1 MFSVL
6 YLLEIFRLIRW
17 VNCLLASVGV
27 AIGAYL
33 AWLTP
38 AYYGP
43 AVAAVA
49 AFFVCA
55 AGNIL
60 NDIVDIEIDR
70 VNRPHRVLVRQ
81 AISVR
86 AALRL
91 AIAFNVL
98 ALALAAMVNW
108 QVVAVASATIGL
120 LVAYNLY
127 LKKIPLVGNVA
138 VALLAGMTF
147 ITGGLAYD
155 PVHDLPPSPG
165 PLIPAAFA
173 FFFHLVREIVKD
185 VQDIEGDSRSGV
197 TSLPQVVGVSRSLL
211 LALILFLMLTILT
224 YIPILARWFDQPY
237 ETITVYIVDLP
248 LLVLLILV
256 WGNPS
261 PRMLA
266 IGSSALKV
274 GNGARVGC
282 PGAGLNG
289 PSFDETIE
297 TVAEYNR
304 SYAAGVRPRRVSCK
318 TANSYRQQG
327 ERSVTTEE

>member
-17 VNCLLASVGV
+17 VNCLLASIGV

-43 AVAAVA
+43 TVAGVA

-98 ALALAAMVNW
+98 ALVLAALVNW
-108 QVVAVASATIGL
+108 QVVAVAAATIGL

-155 PVHDLPPSPG
+155 PVLTFRLPG

-173 FFFHLVREIVKD
+173 FFFHLVREIIKD

-211 LALILFLMLTILT
+211 LALILFHMLTILT

-274 GNGARVGC
+274 GMVL
-282 PGAGLNG
+282 GL
-289 PSFDETIE
+289 
-297 TVAEYNR
+297 VALVL
-304 SYAAGVRPRRVSCK
+304 A
-318 TANSYRQQG
+318 
-327 ERSVTTEE
+327 